1 MLDPQFLRNLLD
13 FLYVRK
19 AKVLRW
25 VDGDTVE
32 LFVDQGF
39 DDWKKVTFRLL
50 GIDTPERS
58 EAGYHEATDFA
69 QSLAPVGKEV
79 VIQSFKPFKDDSFGR
94 YLVKIY
100 SGDAVLAAEWTEAED
115 VNQALLATGH
125 AEVYVR

>member
-1 MLDPQFLRNLLD
+1 MLDPQFLKNLLQ

-50 GIDTPERS
+50 GIDTPERN
-58 EAGYHEATDFA
+58 EAGYTEATAFA

-100 SGDAVLAAEWTEAED
+100 SGDTVFAAEWTEAED
-115 VNQALLATGH
+115 VNQALIAAGH
-125 AEVYVR
+125 AEVYTR